1 MQRFVRRKNRPQ
13 PGRGPARWT
22 GWEIALMALS
32 LLLII
37 FPLYAEGYRWL
48 NPLTVPAAPLLQR
61 ATITPSPGGAT
72 ATTVPSATTGAVATD
87 TPTTGVPPAATD
99 TPTTGVPPAAT
110 DTPTT
115 GVPPAA

>member
-48 NPLTVPAAPLLQR
+48 NPLAVPAAPLLQR
-61 ATITPSPGGAT
+61 QTNTSIASSTPGG
-72 ATTVPSATTGAVATD
+72 GATD

-99 TPTTGVPPAAT
+99 TPTTGPSPVAT

-115 GVPPAA
+115 GPSPVATDT